1 MKSLLNGSAALTA
14 ALLLGSFA
22 FYARPLVAEPNA
34 ASQQT
39 VNSREKFIP
48 VAAVLPKA
56 SLASTALHVNGTV
69 DAPAK
74 VFTTIR
80 KTIAPKA
87 TREMTPLVASAS
99 SSAPQAAA
107 AQNFVATAYSL
118 RGRTASGL
126 VVGKGMIAA
135 DRAVL
140 PLGSSVRIEAGSYTG
155 VYLVTDTG
163 GGVRGRRIDVWV
175 PSTGEALRF
184 GRRSVRLT
192 VLSYSGKR
200 AGTRNSRGS

>member
-22 FYARPLVAEPNA
+22 FYARPLVAEPNVA
-34 ASQQT
+34 PNQT
-39 VNSREKFIP
+39 VKRQEKYLP
-48 VAAVLPKA
+48 VVAPLPKA
-56 SLASTALHVNGTV
+56 ALASTALRI
-69 DAPAK
+69 DSPAK
-74 VFTTIR
+74 VSTTIR
-80 KTIAPKA
+80 KATAPKVA
-87 TREMTPLVASAS
+87 RDMMPLAASAS
-99 SSAPQAAA
+99 SDAPQAAA

-118 RGRTASGL
+118 HGRTASGL

-175 PSTGEALRF
+175 PSTSEALRF
-184 GRRSVRLT
+184 GRRSIRLT
-192 VLSYSGKR
+192 VLSYGGKR
-200 AGTRNSRGS
+200 AGARNSRGS